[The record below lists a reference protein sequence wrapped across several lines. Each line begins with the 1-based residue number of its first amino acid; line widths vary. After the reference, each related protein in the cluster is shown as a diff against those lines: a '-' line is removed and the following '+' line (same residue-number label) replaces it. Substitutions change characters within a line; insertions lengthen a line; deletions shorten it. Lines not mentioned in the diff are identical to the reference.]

1 MTDTAVRIRS
11 RFPYGL
17 ADASYREEYFPAL
30 RLARASRVARRV
42 AQALLFLFALSVC
55 AMLFA
60 PWQQTV
66 SGSGSVVAFT
76 PLDRRQIIEAPIKGR
91 IIRWGDGI
99 RENSYVE
106 EGQFILE
113 IQDVDPLL
121 LDRLKQQLAAGER
134 ELKASRQ
141 RLAAVQTQLDASRTV
156 VESYDAQLSAFLSV
170 KEQVVAAAD
179 EYIDMAVNKLEAE
192 KNKLVAARAA
202 REQAQADYQ
211 RQKQLHEEG
220 LASQLK
226 MQLAQRKF
234 REETAKQD
242 QANSYVAAARDEL
255 EAKHRERDAKEREAQ
270 AKIDSARATQR
281 KARTDVAKLE
291 GELAKAGGDINK
303 VEKELV
309 DLQVKLARQQSQVVN
324 APRSGRVMRLIANQG
339 GEFVKDGDPLFELV
353 PDAAQHAVQ
362 IWVDGND
369 APLIEPGRHVRL
381 QFEGWPA
388 VQFSGWPSVAVG
400 TFGGKVALVDPT
412 DDGLGRFRVVVL
424 PAANDPP
431 WPQAPFLRQGARANG
446 WVLLDRVRLGY
457 ELWRRMNGFPPA
469 LKSREEKS
477 KGKTSVPKVKIGQR
491 RTGQNRGPALA
502 GVS

>member
-1 MTDTAVRIRS
+1 MTDTAIHTRP
-11 RFPYGL
+11 RFRYGL
-17 ADASYREEYFPAL
+17 ADASYREESFPAL
-30 RLARASRVARRV
+30 RLARASRLARRI
-42 AQALLFLFALSVC
+42 AQGLLVLFGLSIL

-76 PLDRRQIIEAPIKGR
+76 PLDRRQVVEAPIKGR
-91 IIRWGDGI
+91 IVRWGEAI

-121 LDRLKQQLAAGER
+121 LERLQRQLGAGER
-134 ELKASRQ
+134 ELEASGQ
-141 RLAAVQTQLDASRTV
+141 RLAAVQTQLEASRTI
-156 VESYDAQLSAFLSV
+156 VEAYDAQLTAFTEV
-170 KEQVVAAAD
+170 KKQVVAAAE
-179 EYIDMAVNKLEAE
+179 EYIGMAVNKLEAE
-192 KNKLVAARAA
+192 QKKLVAARAA
-202 REQAQADYQ
+202 REQAEADYE
-211 RQKQLHEEG
+211 RQNQLYEEG

-234 REETAKQD
+234 REELAKQE
-242 QANSYVAAARDEL
+242 QAASYVAAARDEL
-255 EAKHRERDAKEREAQ
+255 EAKQRERDAKEREAQ
-270 AKIDSARATQR
+270 AKIDSTRAMQR
-281 KARTDVAKLE
+281 KATTDVAKLE
-291 GELAKAGGDINK
+291 GELAKASGDVNK

-309 DLQVKLARQQSQVVN
+309 NLQVKLARQQSQVVH
-324 APRSGRVMRLIANQG
+324 APRSGRIMRLIANQG

-369 APLIEPGRHVRL
+369 APLIDVGRHVRL

-400 TFGGKVALVDPT
+400 TFGGEVALVDPT
-412 DDGLGRFRVVVL
+412 DDGRGRFRVVVL
-424 PAANDPP
+424 PAANDQP
-431 WPQAPFLRQGARANG
+431 WPEAPYLRQGARANG
-446 WVLLDRVRLGY
+446 WVLLDRVPLGY

-469 LKSREEKS
+469 LKSREEEPGEKS
-477 KGKTSVPKVKIGQR
+477 TVPEVKIGGR
-491 RTGQNRGPALA
+491 AT
-502 GVS
+502 